1 MLYAKRPPLKT
12 RGTAIKTGYK
22 TSKLENG
29 ALVVHDVPL
38 MGPQQLTEKHFKN
51 KNIDRAWMKRALEN
65 FAKQCKIGKRP
76 LLLDAH
82 NSKDKAA
89 KVVGRLDNLR
99 IDEVNGE
106 PWLCADVII
115 TDAEQQSKFLAGGLP
130 SKSVEFQPDNF
141 YLRALSLLDG
151 HEGHFDYGIPDFVP
165 EGLYEELVALGA
177 DASQTVLCHSM
188 AATAKGTSMTNEEL
202 LAAINAANKPLLD
215 KLNAVETELATV
227 KNAKSSTTDVDAAL
241 QQVRDEERA
250 TASVNLAKAQR
261 NATITAYTAQ
271 LHSKTKTPEALLRK
285 KLESFTTQ
293 EGMDEYFKASMK
305 AASEDVKL
313 GVEREH
319 GDSPDL
325 KEEYEAFKEN
335 YPDCRATFADYVRN
349 AKAVSPEGLAAR
361 NERHAARGVS
371 PVRNT
376 EEAFA

>member
-1 MLYAKRPPLKT
+1 MP
-12 RGTAIKTGYK
+12 TGYK
-22 TSKLENG
+22 TKKLENG
-29 ALVVHDVPL
+29 SLMVFDVPL
-38 MGPQQLTEKHFKN
+38 MGEQKLTEKHFKN
-51 KNIDRAWMKRALEN
+51 KTIDRAWMSKALAT
-65 FAKQCKIGKRP
+65 FAKQREIGKRP
-76 LLLDAH
+76 LLWDAH

-89 KVVGRLDNLR
+89 KVIGRLDNLR
-99 IDEVNGE
+99 INELDGQA
-106 PWLCADVII
+106 WLYADVVIV
-115 TDAEQQSKFLAGGLP
+115 DPAQQEKFLAGGAP

-141 YLRALSLLDG
+141 YLRGLALLDG

-177 DASQTVLCHSM
+177 DASSLVMCHSQ
-188 AATAKGTSMTNEEL
+188 AATAKGTNMTNEEL
-202 LAAINAANKPLLD
+202 LAAINAANKPLLE
-215 KLNAVETELATV
+215 KLNSLESELTTV
-227 KNAKSSTTDVDAAL
+227 KNAKSGTGDVETAL

-250 TASVNLAKAQR
+250 NAEVKLAKAQR

-271 LHSKTKTPEALLRK
+271 LAAKTKTPETLLRK

-293 EGMDEYFKASMK
+293 EGMDEYFKAAMK
-305 AASEDVKL
+305 AAADDVKL

-319 GDSPDL
+319 GDAPDL
-325 KEEYEAFKEN
+325 EEEFKAFKEN

-349 AKAVSPEGLAAR
+349 AKAVSPEGIAAR